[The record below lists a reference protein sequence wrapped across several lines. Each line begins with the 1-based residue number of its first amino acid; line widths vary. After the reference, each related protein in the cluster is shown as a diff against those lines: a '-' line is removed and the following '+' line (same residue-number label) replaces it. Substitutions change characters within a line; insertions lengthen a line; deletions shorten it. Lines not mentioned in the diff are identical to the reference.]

1 MPERRLT
8 ARQAD
13 DPAAPPR
20 CQETVMDGW
29 TVTEKGGG
37 EKRGEGGAVLKT
49 GEGRCC

>member
-1 MPERRLT
+1 MLERHLT
-8 ARQAD
+8 AKQSN

-29 TVTEKGGG
+29 TVTEKG
-37 EKRGEGGAVLKT
+37 EEGVRST